1 MKSELSAVTRRD
13 TNKLIASA
21 IPQQSI
27 ISDAVSNQELKLYTK
42 ISVKKCKLSISPDRK
57 GFKKIPKIQHR
68 CSSSILPTKNQSLL
82 VNVPFHDTKLV
93 IRDVTR
99 PIIGHAKPGGIASRS
114 SISHSP
120 SRSFSKKKLEKG
132 RKHIKRSPLRS
143 PTNSPMKDAFERHR
157 REVAAFVKLKSSE
170 INYFKVIVYSNA
182 SLLLRCTPTAFGQSY
197 STPPSTSVLPIMIFL
212 SVLLHII

>member
-27 ISDAVSNQELKLYTK
+27 ISDAVNNQKPKLYK
-42 ISVKKCKLSISPDRK
+42 KVSNKKCKLSISPNRK

-68 CSSSILPTKNQSLL
+68 CSSSILPTKNQPLL
-82 VNVPFHDTKLV
+82 VNKPIRDTKV
-93 IRDVTR
+93 VVSRT
-99 PIIGHAKPGGIASRS
+99 IIGHAKTG
-114 SISHSP
+114 SITKSHSP
-120 SRSFSKKKLEKG
+120 SRSFSRKKLEKG

-143 PTNSPMKDAFERHR
+143 PSNSPMKDAFEKHR

-170 INYFKVIVYSNA
+170 INYLKVIFYSNA
-182 SLLLRCTPTAFGQSY
+182 SLLLRCTPIAFGQNY
-197 STPPSTSVLPIMIFL
+197 QTPPATLTLPIMI
-212 SVLLHII
+212 SPSDSLHIS